1 MPQCAPIQQYRS
13 AAASAYGSSW
23 LPHIR
28 KWSSKAGN
36 KQICLTKFGQ
46 TGSSQSQLLGF
57 YCHFDS
63 IFQFY
68 TGDVNNI
75 TAVCQQYVKM
85 WKIKVREM
93 YRLKC
98 MGNLTVGNS
107 SVPQGMA
114 WQHTLFEDTTLIFH
128 VSISS
133 FIPFFFFF
141 LSVLYLCIPVTENML
156 SIG

>member
-1 MPQCAPIQQYRS
+1 MEFQGRPQ
-13 AAASAYGSSW
+13 
-23 LPHIR
+23 
-28 KWSSKAGN
+28 
-36 KQICLTKFGQ
+36 FGQ

-98 MGNLTVGNS
+98 IGNLTVGNS

-133 FIPFFFFF
+133 FIPFFFYFF
-141 LSVLYLCIPVTENML
+141 VCFISLHSSNRKYAINRVIYRTYT
-156 SIG
+156 IG